1 MNSLNHGFLGR
12 RKRMGDSPAGPSLLL
27 DLSLVDRSTA
37 LNAWLVYHNV
47 SKKALAG
54 RLGVGPS
61 AVTRFIA
68 GQRQSQRLRQALQQL
83 GIPAELLP

>member
-1 MNSLNHGFLGR
+1 M
-12 RKRMGDSPAGPSLLL
+12 DAPPAGTGLLL
-27 DLSLVDRSTA
+27 DLSLVERPAA

-47 SKKALAG
+47 SKKELAL

-61 AVTRFIA
+61 AVTRVIA
-68 GQRQSQRLRQALQQL
+68 GQRQSPRLRQALQQL